1 MSSVKTYLD
10 TRSKVKG
17 EFFPLKLSV
26 ATHGKAFLVSL
37 KVRLLPPQWDGANV
51 VNHPQGLQLN
61 AYIKEQLVKVNNLLF
76 ELEVA
81 QQLYELTFEQV
92 REKVQALFKNAKKKE
107 EKSAPEKPYTF
118 AAHYNLVF
126 RNKINK
132 PRTKEIYDTT
142 LRKIAKFTNIE
153 ALTFQDINVAWL
165 NSFNEHLSATVG
177 TNARAIDLRNIRA
190 IYNDAI
196 DNTNKVS
203 LNDYPF
209 RRFKIKRQKTI
220 KRSLTIEQLFYLK
233 NLSWKHLQECADFLM
248 LSFYLIGI
256 NIVDI
261 LHLTTQSL
269 ANNKLIYYRAKTSRL
284 YEFTVP
290 PEAMKI
296 INKYRGKQYLLC
308 WRERYTDYGEFSKHI
323 NKHCHIVGEIIGVS
337 ALTTY
342 YMRHSWATVAAY
354 LDIPKE
360 TIAAALG
367 HGGGSVTD
375 IYINFDVKKIDRA
388 NREVI
393 DYLNNYA
400 NATILGRV

>member
-1 MSSVKTYLD
+1 MASVKTYLD

-26 ATHGKAFLVSL
+26 ATHSKTFLTSL
-37 KVRLLPPQWDGANV
+37 KVRLLASQWDGANV
-51 VNHPQGLQLN
+51 VNHPQGLLLN
-61 AYIKEQLVKVNNLLF
+61 AHIKELLAKVKNLLF
-76 ELEVA
+76 ELEVT
-81 QQLYELTFEQV
+81 QQLNTLTFEQV
-92 REKVQALFKNAKKKE
+92 KGKVHALLKKTPEKE
-107 EKSAPEKPYTF
+107 EKPKQEKAYTF
-118 AAHYNLVF
+118 AEHYNSHF
-126 RNKINK
+126 KNKINK

-142 LRKIAKFTNIE
+142 LRKIAKFTDIE
-153 ALTFQDINVAWL
+153 ELTFQDINVAWL
-165 NSFNEHLSATVG
+165 NSFTEYLSATAG

-190 IYNDAI
+190 IFNDAI
-196 DNTNKVS
+196 DNTSKVS

-220 KRSLTIEQLFYLK
+220 KRSLTADQLFYIK
-233 NLSWKHLQECADFLM
+233 NLSWEHLQECTDFLM

-261 LHLTTQSL
+261 LHLTAQSL
-269 ANNKLIYYRAKTSRL
+269 SNNKLTYYRAKTSRL
-284 YEFTVP
+284 YEFTIP
-290 PEAMKI
+290 PEAIEI
-296 INKYRGKQYLLC
+296 IDRYKGHQYLLS
-308 WRERYTDYGEFSKHI
+308 WREKYTDYHGFTKHI
-323 NKHCHIVGEIIGVS
+323 DKHSHIVGEIIGVP

-367 HGGGSVTD
+367 HGGGDVTD
-375 IYINFDVKKIDRA
+375 IYINFDVQKIDKA
-388 NREVI
+388 NRKVI

-400 NATILGRV
+400 TMI